1 MRILPSVVSLHLFL
15 IFLQAVTAGL
25 FLSGE
30 ARAVDAHR
38 IGAQIIGAV
47 ALVQITLAALYWRRG
62 GGPRWFFIASVLVL
76 VMEVLQMGAGYNKVF
91 WAHVPLGVGMFG
103 GLLRQ
108 QIWVLSQR
116 RARGS
121 EAEAR
126 HSPGRS
132 PIGA

>member
-1 MRILPSVVSLHLFL
+1 MRILPPVVSLHLFL

-30 ARAVDAHR
+30 ARAVDGHR
-38 IGAQIIGAV
+38 IGAQVIAMV
-47 ALVQITLAALYWRRG
+47 AITQIVLAALYWWRG

-76 VMEVLQMGAGYNKVF
+76 VMESVQMGTGFNKVF
-91 WAHVPLGVGMFG
+91 WAHIPIGVGMFG

-116 RARGS
+116 RARS
-121 EAEAR
+121 
-126 HSPGRS
+126 S
-132 PIGA
+132 